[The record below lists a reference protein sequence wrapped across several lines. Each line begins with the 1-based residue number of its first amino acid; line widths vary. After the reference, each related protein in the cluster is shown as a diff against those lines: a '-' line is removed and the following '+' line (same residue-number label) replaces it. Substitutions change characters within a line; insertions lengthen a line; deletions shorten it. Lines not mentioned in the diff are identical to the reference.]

1 MVTNKKEESK
11 ELSLEEMFEQ
21 LENLATSMEGQI
33 PLEQSFELY
42 KQGMDLASKCN
53 ARIDK
58 IEKEIKILDKE
69 FSADDEE

>member
-1 MVTNKKEESK
+1 
-11 ELSLEEMFEQ
+11 MFEQ
-21 LENLATSMEGQI
+21 LESLAAAMEGQI

-42 KQGMDLASKCN
+42 KKGMDLAGKCN

-69 FSADDEE
+69 YSADDEE